1 MTGEPKNGGYALS
14 VSIVIPVKDGERFIA
29 EAVKSALQQGR
40 AVGEVIV
47 VDDGSR
53 DRTAEIVAGFDDA
66 RVKMTGGPHK
76 GVSFAR
82 NHGAR
87 AARGQWVVF
96 LDADDRLCPQA
107 VNRLLAAVASHEGA
121 VAAYGDYDRINEKGR
136 ITGKRRLL
144 SRRKKP
150 EGDILRPLL
159 KGNFIVNGG
168 VMLIDRR
175 VFVRFGGFDENL
187 SHSEDW
193 HAWCRLAAEGPIAY
207 LGGPRVLDYRVHDTS
222 TMMARSRSF
231 RDDVP
236 ALDRIYKEPRIMR
249 RFGARTLSRLKK
261 QARTHLRIY
270 SLTQAI
276 RAHRYRE
283 AIRLA
288 ACTVRERPTAAPRMS
303 LYAVAALCG
312 I

>member
-1 MTGEPKNGGYALS
+1 MS

-29 EAVKSALQQGR
+29 EAVKSALQQGP

-66 RVKMTGGPHK
+66 RVTMTGGPHK

-87 AARGQWVVF
+87 QARGHWVVF

-107 VNRLLAAVASHEGA
+107 VNRLLAAAGVHKGA

-136 ITGKRRLL
+136 VVGKRRLL
-144 SRRKKP
+144 ARRKKP
-150 EGDILRPLL
+150 EGDILKLLL

-175 VFVRFGGFDENL
+175 IFVRFGGFDENL
-187 SHSEDW
+187 RYCEDW

-222 TMMARSRSF
+222 TMMAGTRSY

-236 ALDRIYKEPRIMR
+236 ALERIYKEPRIVR
-249 RFGARTLSRLKK
+249 RFSSATLSALKK
-261 QARTHLRIY
+261 QAHSHLRIY
-270 SLTQAI
+270 GLTQAI
-276 RAHRYRE
+276 RAHRYGE

-288 ACTVRERPTAAPRMS
+288 ACTVRERPIAAPRMS
-303 LYAVAALCG
+303 LHAVAALCG

>member
-1 MTGEPKNGGYALS
+1 MS
-14 VSIVIPVKDGERFIA
+14 VSVVIPVKDGERFIA
-29 EAVKSALQQGR
+29 EAVNSALQQGP

-53 DRTAEIVAGFDDA
+53 DRTAEIVSRLDDT
-66 RVKMTGGPHK
+66 RLKMIGGPHK

-82 NHGAR
+82 NDGAR
-87 AARGQWVVF
+87 GARGQWLVF

-107 VNRLLAAVASHEGA
+107 VNRLMAAAADHEGA
-121 VAAYGDYDRINEKGR
+121 VAAYGDYERIDEKGR
-136 ITGKRRLL
+136 IVGKRRLL
-144 SRRKKP
+144 SDRKKP
-150 EGDILRPLL
+150 EGDILQRLL
-159 KGNFIVNGG
+159 TGNFIVNGG

-175 VFVRFGGFDENL
+175 TFLRFGGFDETL
-187 SHSEDW
+187 RYCEDW

-207 LGGPRVLDYRVHDTS
+207 LGGPRVLDYRVHDAS
-222 TMMARSRSF
+222 TMMARNRSY
-231 RDDVP
+231 REDEP
-236 ALDRIYKEPRIMR
+236 ALERIFKEPFILQ
-249 RFGARTLSRLKK
+249 RFGADTLASLKK

-288 ACTVRERPTAAPRMS
+288 ARTVRERPAATPRMS
-303 LYAVAALCG
+303 LYAAAALCG